1 MALPFPFSCRTDFSD
16 CIQPMV
22 VPMKNGLLNDTFF
35 GTTLSQTTSL
45 STILA
50 VTLSRLDLPRKAEDK
65 YHRKFWTFDKCEN
78 ACRVG
83 KKCSEIGRKFFL
95 LWGFFQKSFFMWD
108 IVDKKVSHYLRTM
121 NGF

>member
-83 KKCSEIGRKFFL
+83 KKMLRNRKEIFPTVGLLSEK
-95 LWGFFQKSFFMWD
+95 FFMWD